1 MSQQLTEKLTA
12 EERQVVDFFKGFIP
26 ILQEI
31 LVDQEKKNLLDPA
44 LCSKK
49 VINPQPLTS

>member
-31 LVDQEKKNLLDPA
+31 LVDLEKKNLLDPE

-49 VINPQPLTS
+49 PINSQPLTP